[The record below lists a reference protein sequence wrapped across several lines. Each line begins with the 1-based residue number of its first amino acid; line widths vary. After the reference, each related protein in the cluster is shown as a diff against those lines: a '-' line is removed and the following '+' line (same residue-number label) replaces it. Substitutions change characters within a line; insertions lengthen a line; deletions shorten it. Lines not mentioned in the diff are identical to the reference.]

1 MKNTAYRLP
10 KPENYIKYKTNFS
23 ASPLK
28 LGIIGRLFLGPQ
40 RKMIRMKH
48 FILLVVVCLSFYQ
61 LPAQVR
67 KTAPLPSDLKVE
79 AKTEVEP
86 LTVSV
91 FPNPTNGVIN
101 ISLEGF
107 EGKKTDLRIMNVIGN
122 IVYREVVSDPSNH
135 FVKSVDLNKLAKG
148 LYYVKLDAA
157 DYSEVR
163 KVILR

>member
-1 MKNTAYRLP
+1 
-10 KPENYIKYKTNFS
+10 
-23 ASPLK
+23 
-28 LGIIGRLFLGPQ
+28 
-40 RKMIRMKH
+40 MKH
-48 FILLVVVCLSFYQ
+48 LILLIIVCLSFYQ

-67 KTAPLPSDLKVE
+67 KTTPLPSDMKVE
-79 AKTEVEP
+79 AKAETE
-86 LTVSV
+86 TRSVSV

-122 IVYREVVSDPSNH
+122 VVYREVVTDPSSH

-157 DYSEVR
+157 EYSEVR